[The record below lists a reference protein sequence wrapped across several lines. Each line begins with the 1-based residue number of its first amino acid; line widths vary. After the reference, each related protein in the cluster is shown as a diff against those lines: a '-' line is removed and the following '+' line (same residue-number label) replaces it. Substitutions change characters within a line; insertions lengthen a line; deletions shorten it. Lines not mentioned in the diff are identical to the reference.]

1 VNLATHLLHD
11 AWSDAFDVAA
21 VISNDTDLCEPIK
34 IVNAE
39 LNKVVGVL
47 CPAASCSQPLR
58 NVAKFVKHIG
68 RRTSRPRSS
77 PTRSPARQSRSR
89 RHGEIPAVTTK
100 TAWHAMRDAH
110 LGSR

>member
-58 NVAKFVKHIG
+58 NVAKFVKHI
-68 RRTSRPRSS
+68 RT
-77 PTRSPARQSRSR
+77 
-89 RHGEIPAVTTK
+89 
-100 TAWHAMRDAH
+100 AH
-110 LGSR
+110 LAAAQFPDPIPGTTITKPTTW